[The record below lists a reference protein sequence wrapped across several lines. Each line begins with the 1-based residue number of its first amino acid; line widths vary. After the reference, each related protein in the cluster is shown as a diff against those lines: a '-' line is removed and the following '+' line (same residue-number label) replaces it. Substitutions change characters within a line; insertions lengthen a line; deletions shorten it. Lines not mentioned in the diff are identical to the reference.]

1 MPGTITDVST
11 FTDPVP
17 TPADGDEANAAA
29 FTPTNQALG
38 NRTRW
43 LKDNK
48 PTKPASTLD
57 NELPRFDG
65 TDGKTLQQS
74 GVKIDD
80 TSTIVY
86 ATPKVRSIIIPA
98 CAFVPENSTIVTGL
112 ATDGSYRNCGTDS
125 AHFLADL
132 SKYLNDRC
140 TITAYGVQV
149 HPGAARAGGNKMT
162 IKLYRNPF
170 PSSAVQLG
178 SGDSDDGTA
187 NAQLLDET
195 LGAPHAVD
203 REANG
208 YTFDVKCGN
217 TSASFADSI
226 LYGFIT
232 VSEAGP
238 GLGG

>member
-80 TSTIVY
+80 SATIVY
-86 ATPKVRSIIIPA
+86 ATPKVRSIVIPSS
-98 CAFVPENSTIVTGL
+98 AFQPAASTDVVVR
-112 ATDGSYRNCGTDS
+112 ATDGSYTQSATNS
-125 AHFLADL
+125 AHFLADI
-132 SKYLNDRC
+132 SAYLNDRC
-140 TITAYGVQV
+140 TITAYGVEV
-149 HPGAARAGGNKMT
+149 FKGANRSGGNAIA
-162 IKLYRNPF
+162 IKLYRNPY
-170 PSSAVQLG
+170 PSAAVQLG
-178 SGDSDDGTA
+178 SGDADTGGTGTE
-187 NAQLLDET
+187 LLDET
-195 LGAPHAVD
+195 LASPHAVN
-203 REANG
+203 RSTNT
-208 YTFDVKCGN
+208 YTLDVKMGN
-217 TSASFADSI
+217 DAATYPDSI